1 MLSYLWNFFIIF
13 FPQPHSFGYVAFLI
27 YGEIYDDEMRNY
39 EHLEDIYEYSECYR
53 STDDLD
59 K

>member
-39 EHLEDIYEYSECYR
+39 EHLEDI
-53 STDDLD
+53 
-59 K
+59 